1 MKTTKKLI
9 AFFLS
14 VLMLFTMV
22 SNTAFAV
29 AAEETSE
36 PRAAARTTISIDSY
50 EAEVGETINADI
62 KVENYGDAEGEIKLS
77 VFTTPLAKAKKQS
90 YSLGEVAVKGKVTKE
105 FSAVASD
112 FSNITNEK
120 IREVLELVV
129 GNVLPQV
136 FRLLAIFIPSMDCEV
151 VKIGNT
157 YAAVVAVASVVD
169 NGEVEEPTEP
179 EEPEKITHTVSFDLN
194 YEGAVL
200 LEKQTVKDG
209 EYAVVPEIEER
220 EGYQFIG
227 WYTAS
232 GVFDFSTPIKENIE
246 LTARWFDEN
255 DNQDSDNDGLN
266 DSLEEQ
272 FGTDS
277 TSNDTDNDGVSDY
290 NELNWLNSNPNNI
303 NNGSEDYDEDGL
315 TNAEEDSIGTNLAYY
330 DSDYDYISD
339 YDEIHTHK
347 TNPLLSD
354 TDGDGV
360 IDGIEIQNGSDPLN
374 IEEEFVTTVETGNT
388 NDSNPVTASASVT
401 TDSEGAGSLKIN
413 EVSHKDDLLI
423 SPSIPGYLG
432 SAYDFETDGNFVSA
446 TITLSYDTG
455 LGEIGEDFQPRIY
468 YVNEE
473 TGMFEELP
481 NQTVENG
488 KVSVT
493 VEHFSKYILLNK
505 VEFDAVWSSEIKP
518 PEYEGNGMTGI
529 DVVFVVDSS
538 GSMDWNDETNLR
550 HEAVKQF
557 VDKLGENDRAAII
570 DFDSYAYVYQN
581 LTNDK
586 TALKTAV
593 NRIDSSGGTNL
604 SNGMN
609 AAINIFT
616 STDYTR
622 IDAYKYIIFLTD
634 GDGTYSSSYTTK
646 AANNNI
652 VVYTIGLGD
661 EVEEAVLK
669 AIASGTNGKYY
680 FASIAS
686 VLPDIYNDVSFETID
701 YVTDSNSDG
710 ISDYYTDLINNGD
723 LLLSNGANDLIDVV
737 GMHGSDCA
745 DWDNDGLLNGE
756 EITINTSGD
765 RTYIHMKSH
774 PCVED
779 SDGDGISDYVEV
791 VNLKTNPLKITKAG
805 ASSVENLIDG
815 SLYVY
820 VEQVNDTSVASSIAG
835 FFDWQKTGE
844 SKETFINYFYDYA
857 SEDSINKNSEA
868 IEKLADR
875 EEAWKRVETVTNIVK
890 LGKSLLDLGTDLNS
904 YDSSIKGLI
913 TKYENKHKDITGLY
927 NKKSYKEIIEKY
939 SDVDDYED
947 AFKAIKNVYDVITK
961 DGVIEKSA
969 AVIAVIASGEKLI
982 TSLKKVKLDLGKK
995 INSFSNKY
1003 QTFLGKRPTGDITYG
1018 TAISVGLD
1026 AAEIVTEVA
1035 SLNNLYGKLQSNSEA
1050 FNEYIELIEHVS
1062 INGNDKDYIK
1072 VAAGDIVKVVLD
1084 KTDSEY
1090 YKQLNKAIAN
1100 NTADN
1105 FINIALSIAG
1115 DFCPYV
1121 KVAEMVIEI
1130 VKISL
1135 SLTGMTAYA
1144 KSLVKS
1150 QCIDAISDGC
1160 IYYLSGLIDYEEEL
1174 WFSYSSTDEERVYH
1188 YLTQLAQSRIV
1199 GEESMCSF
1207 LKQWNLASWVSKI
1220 ISGTTNEELDQNFE
1234 TIIKGVY
1241 NRSKNLGLV
1250 LSSKLPRNESSG
1262 GGSR

>member
-1 MKTTKKLI
+1 MKKVI
-9 AFFLS
+9 AIILS
-14 VLMLFTMV
+14 MIMTF
-22 SNTAFAV
+22 
-29 AAEETSE
+29 
-36 PRAAARTTISIDSY
+36 
-50 EAEVGETINADI
+50 
-62 KVENYGDAEGEIKLS
+62 S
-77 VFTTPLAKAKKQS
+77 VFYFPVSAQETEVLQETEVQTLTEVDEAFETVDNVSTNVQLILEMVVEIIKAVHELVGTILS
-90 YSLGEVAVKGKVTKE
+90 MAGEVC
-105 FSAVASD
+105 
-112 FSNITNEK
+112 
-120 IREVLELVV
+120 
-129 GNVLPQV
+129 P
-136 FRLLAIFIPSMDCEV
+136 MC
-151 VKIGNT
+151 
-157 YAAVVAVASVVD
+157 
-169 NGEVEEPTEP
+169 GEMHDLSLDIETP
-179 EEPEKITHTVSFDLN
+179 EEPEQTTYVVDFNLN
-194 YEGAVL
+194 YEGAPII
-200 LEKQTVKDG
+200 EKQIVKAT
-209 EYAVVPEIEER
+209 ECAVMPEMDDR

-227 WYTAS
+227 WYTES
-232 GVFDFSTPIKENIE
+232 EIFDFTTPIDGDLK
-246 LTARWFDEN
+246 LTARWFDGN
-255 DNQDSDNDGLN
+255 DTKDSDNDGLS
-266 DSLEEQ
+266 DYLEEQ
-272 FGTDS
+272 FGTDPS
-277 TSNDTDNDGVSDY
+277 SNDTDNDGVSDY
-290 NELNWLNSNPNNI
+290 NELNWLNSNPNNA

-315 TNAEEDSIGTNLAYY
+315 TNSEEDAIGTNPAYY

-339 YDEIHTHK
+339 YDEIHIYK
-347 TNPLLSD
+347 TNPLIND

-374 IEEEFVTTVETGNT
+374 LEEEFVTTVETGNT

-413 EVSHKDDLLI
+413 EVSHKDNLLI

-446 TITLSYDTG
+446 TITLSYDTS

-468 YVNEE
+468 YINEE

-570 DFDSYAYVYQN
+570 DFDNYAYVYQN
-581 LTNDK
+581 LTSDK
-586 TALKTAV
+586 IALKTAV

-616 STDYTR
+616 SADYTR
-622 IDAYKYIIFLTD
+622 TDAYKYIIFLTD

-661 EVEEAVLK
+661 EVQEAVLK

-723 LLLSNGANDLIDVV
+723 LLLSNGGSDLINVI
-737 GMHGSDCA
+737 GMYGADCA

-756 EITINTSGD
+756 EITVKTSGNT
-765 RTYIHMKSH
+765 TYLFMNSH

-779 SDGDGISDYVEV
+779 SDGDGFSDYVEV
-791 VNLKTNPLKITKAG
+791 VNLKTNPLKITKPG
-805 ASSVENLIDG
+805 VSSIESLIDD

-820 VEQVNDTSVASSIAG
+820 VEQVNEQSVASSIAG
-835 FFDWQKTGE
+835 FFDWQKTNE

-857 SEDSINKNSEA
+857 SEDSINKNSED
-868 IEKLADR
+868 IEKLANR
-875 EEAWKRVETVTNIVK
+875 EEAWKRVETVTSIVK

-927 NKKSYKEIIEKY
+927 NKKNYKEIIEKY
-939 SDVDDYED
+939 SDVGDYED

-961 DGVIEKSA
+961 DGIIEKSTA
-969 AVIAVIASGEKLI
+969 IIAVIASGEKLI
-982 TSLKKVKLDLGKK
+982 SGLKNAKLDLGKK

-1018 TAISVGLD
+1018 TFISVGLD
-1026 AAEIVTEVA
+1026 TAEIVTEVA
-1035 SLNNLYGKLQSNSEA
+1035 SLNNLYGKLQANSEA

-1062 INGNDKDYIK
+1062 VYGNDKDYIK
-1072 VAAGDIVKVVLD
+1072 VAAGDIVKIVLD

-1090 YKQLNKAIAN
+1090 YKQLNKAIA
-1100 NTADN
+1100 TTTTDN
-1105 FINIALSIAG
+1105 FIKIALSIAG

-1121 KVAEMVIEI
+1121 KVAEMVVGIIE
-1130 VKISL
+1130 ISL

-1144 KSLVKS
+1144 KALVKS

-1160 IYYLSGLIDYEEEL
+1160 IYYLSGLIDYEAGL
-1174 WFSYSSTDEERVYH
+1174 WFSYSSTDEERVYR

-1207 LKQWNLASWVSKI
+1207 LKQWNLANFISKI
-1220 ISGTTNEELDQNFE
+1220 ISGTSNKELDQTFE
-1234 TIIKGVY
+1234 IIIKGLY
-1241 NRSKNLGLV
+1241 STSKNLGLV
-1250 LSSKLPRNESSG
+1250 LSSNLPRYEYTG